1 MLSTLVSAASY
12 HIGGDSVSLD
22 VIPPAHTGTGLHA
35 SAFITSTV
43 HLETFAAQQSSALI
57 RLPKAKEGHEAH
69 TSALFGP
76 LKAQRLAK
84 RQPRRANSTD
94 KNGLN

>member
-12 HIGGDSVSLD
+12 HLGGDSVSLD
-22 VIPPAHTGTGLHA
+22 VIPPAHTGTALHA
-35 SAFITSTV
+35 STFTTSTL
-43 HLETFAAQQSSALI
+43 HLETFAAQQSSALL
-57 RLPKAKEGHEAH
+57 RLPKAKEGHETH

-76 LKAQRLAK
+76 LNAQRPAK
-84 RQPRRANSTD
+84 RQPGRANSTD